1 MESRGPSL
9 VRRGIIA
16 AALVAAIAAP
26 TVLLAQTAAP
36 APPKLEDVAK
46 AVADNGAALNMV
58 WTLVAGFLVMFM
70 QLGFAMVETGFTRAK
85 NAGHTVTMNFMV
97 YAIGMLAYWVIG
109 FAIHMG
115 GVGALG
121 TLGGYDGLNSMFT
134 ITIGGHEWGLFGMK
148 GFFLTGVAYNAS
160 VFAFFLFQMV
170 FMDTTL
176 TIPTGA
182 LAERWKFSSFC
193 IFTIF
198 LGAIIYPV
206 FGNWAWGGGWL
217 SALGRNVGLGN
228 GYVDFA
234 GSGVV
239 HLTGGVIALVT
250 CKLLGPR
257 RGKFNADGSANVI
270 PGHNIPM
277 AIYGTFVLA
286 FGWFGFNAGSTL
298 AGTDVR
304 IGVVATNTMLAGA
317 AGAISAMAYVWMRF
331 GKPDPSMLA
340 NGMLAGLV
348 AITAPC
354 AFVTAPSA
362 VVIGLVAGL
371 VVCWSVV
378 FVENKLK
385 LDDPVGAISVHG
397 VNGLWGILAV
407 GIFADG
413 TYGGGLNGVTGNVT
427 GLLYGGTGQI
437 AAQAIGAVAN
447 FVWVGAASYAA
458 WKITSLVTSGSRVS
472 AAVEELGLDIPEM
485 GALAYPDRGDMTTG
499 VVLAH
504 AEAPSLSTTS
514 RDYAP
519 VAGD

>member
-1 MESRGPSL
+1 MESRVL
-9 VRRGIIA
+9 THVRRG
-16 AALVAAIAAP
+16 LVAAAVLAAVAAP
-26 TVLLAQTAAP
+26 SVLLAQAAAP
-36 APPKLEDVAK
+36 TPPSIEDVAK
-46 AVADNGAALNMV
+46 TVADNGAALNMV
-58 WTLVAGFLVMFM
+58 WVLIAGFLVMFM
-70 QLGFAMVETGFTRAK
+70 QLGFAMVEVGFTRAK

-97 YAIGMLAYWVIG
+97 YAIGMLAYWAVG
-109 FAIHMG
+109 FALQAG
-115 GVGALG
+115 GIGALG
-121 TLGGYDGLNSMFT
+121 TLGGYAGMDGLFT
-134 ITIGGHEWGLFGMK
+134 VNIGGHAWGLFGTK

-193 IFTIF
+193 VFTVF
-198 LGAIIYPV
+198 LGAIVYPI
-206 FGNWAWGGGWL
+206 FANWAWAGGWL
-217 SALGRNVGLGN
+217 ATLGSNTGLGN

-239 HLTGGVIALVT
+239 HLTGGVIAIVT

-257 RGKFNADGSANVI
+257 RGKFNADGSSNVI

-277 AIYGTFVLA
+277 ALFGTFVLA

-298 AGTDVR
+298 AGTDSR

-317 AGAISAMAYVWMRF
+317 AGAIAAMAWVWVRF
-331 GKPDPSMLA
+331 DKPDPSMLA
-340 NGMLAGLV
+340 NGLLAGLV

-362 VVIGLVAGL
+362 VVIGLIAGVL
-371 VVCWSVV
+371 VCLAVT
-378 FVENKLK
+378 FFEKTLK

-397 VNGLWGILAV
+397 VCGLWGVVAV

-413 TYGGGLNGVTGNVT
+413 TYGGGLNGVAGNVT
-427 GLLYGGTGQI
+427 GLLYGGTTQI
-437 AAQAIGAVAN
+437 AAQLIGVLAN
-447 FVWVGAASYAA
+447 FVWVGGATFAA
-458 WKITSLVTSGSRVS
+458 WKITDLVTSGSRVS
-472 AAVEELGLDIPEM
+472 ASVEELGLDIPEM
-485 GALAYPDRGDMTTG
+485 GSLAYPDRGDMTTG
-499 VVLAH
+499 IVLTH
-504 AEAPSLSTTS
+504 GDAPPLGNFTPT
-514 RDYAP
+514 P

>member
-1 MESRGPSL
+1 MESRVL
-9 VRRGIIA
+9 THVRRG
-16 AALVAAIAAP
+16 LVAAVVLAAVAVP
-26 TVLLAQTAAP
+26 TVMLAQSATP
-36 APPKLEDVAK
+36 APPTVEEVAK
-46 AVADNGAALNMV
+46 TVADTGAAINMV
-58 WTLVAGFLVMFM
+58 WVLIAGFLVMFM
-70 QLGFAMVETGFTRAK
+70 QLGFAMVEVGFTRAK

-97 YAIGMLAYWVIG
+97 YAIGMLAYWVVG
-109 FAIHMG
+109 FGLHMG

-121 TLGGYDGLNSMFT
+121 TLGGYDGLNGMFS
-134 ITIGGHEWGLFGMK
+134 ITLGGHEWGLFGMK

-193 IFTIF
+193 VFTVF
-198 LGAIIYPV
+198 LGAIIYPI

-217 SALGRNVGLGN
+217 SALGKNVGLGN

-239 HLTGGVIALVT
+239 HLTGGVIALVS

-257 RGKFNADGSANVI
+257 RGKFNADGTSNVI

-277 AIYGTFVLA
+277 AIFGTFVLA

-317 AGAISAMAYVWMRF
+317 AGAVAAMAWVWMKYDR
-331 GKPDPSMLA
+331 PDPSMLA
-340 NGMLAGLV
+340 NGLLAGLV

-362 VVIGLVAGL
+362 VAIGLIAGL
-371 VVCWSVV
+371 LVCWAVGYIEKS
-378 FVENKLK
+378 LK

-397 VNGLWGILAV
+397 VNGLWGVVAV
-407 GIFADG
+407 GIFSDG

-427 GLLYGGTGQI
+427 GLLYGGTTQI
-437 AAQAIGAVAN
+437 VAQLVGIVAN
-447 FVWVGAASYAA
+447 VAWVGATAWAA
-458 WKITSLVTSGSRVS
+458 WKITSLVTGGSRVS
-472 AAVEELGLDIPEM
+472 AADEELGLDIPEM
-485 GALAYPDRGDMTTG
+485 GSLAYPDRGDMTTG
-499 VVLAH
+499 IVLTH
-504 AEAPSLSTTS
+504 GDAPPLGSFSS
-514 RDYAP
+514 SP

>member
-1 MESRGPSL
+1 MESRGHSH
-9 VRRGIIA
+9 VRRGLIAGALLA
-16 AALVAAIAAP
+16 AAAAP
-26 TVLLAQTAAP
+26 SVLLAQSAAP
-36 APPKLEDVAK
+36 APPT
-46 AVADNGAALNMV
+46 VADLAKTVADTGAAINMV
-58 WTLVAGFLVMFM
+58 WTLIAGFLVMFM

-121 TLGGYDGLNSMFT
+121 TLGGYDGLNGMFS
-134 ITIGGHEWGLFGMK
+134 ITLGGHEWGLFGTK

-193 IFTIF
+193 IFTVF

-217 SALGRNVGLGN
+217 SALGRNTGLGN

-250 CKLLGPR
+250 CKLLGAR
-257 RGKFNADGSANVI
+257 RGKFNADGTPNVI

-317 AGAISAMAYVWMRF
+317 AGAVSAMAWVWMKYD
-331 GKPDPSMLA
+331 KPDPSMLA

-362 VVIGLVAGL
+362 VAIGLIAGL
-371 VVCWSVV
+371 LVCWAVV
-378 FVENKLK
+378 YVERSLK

-397 VNGLWGILAV
+397 VNGAWGLLAV

-427 GLLYGGTGQI
+427 GLLYGGTTQI
-437 AAQAIGAVAN
+437 AAQLIGIVAN
-447 FVWVGAASYAA
+447 FVWVGATAYAA
-458 WKITSLVTSGSRVS
+458 WKVTSLVTGGSRVS
-472 AAVEELGLDIPEM
+472 AAIEELGLDIPEM

-504 AEAPSLSTTS
+504 SEAPPLSALAT
-514 RDYAP
+514 
-519 VAGD
+519 AGD